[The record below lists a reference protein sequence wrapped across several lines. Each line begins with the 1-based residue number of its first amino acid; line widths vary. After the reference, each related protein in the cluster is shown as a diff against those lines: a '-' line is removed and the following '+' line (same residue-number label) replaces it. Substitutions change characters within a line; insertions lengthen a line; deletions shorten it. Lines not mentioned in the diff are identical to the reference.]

1 MLEFLFDAYLGAGAQ
16 YGFQDPRTLE
26 ALAAYQTAHEL
37 DQKSVQAF
45 SQAFNQQGQT
55 AAQAAQTAVAAV
67 EAAAPAVAAKY
78 GLSDA
83 AEELVTSGM
92 VDQKVYEAEEYT
104 LTGSALRAYG
114 ADKVSYVDYY
124 QTRGASRAAAD
135 AADAV
140 EAFESVVE
148 VPAPTITRPVIV
160 APAPTTPAPS
170 VTPAP
175 VITRPIAPAV
185 PQLPTPVSP
194 VTPVT
199 PTPMPQ
205 PMPQGLSNLALYG
218 LGALAYLLLLRR

>member
-37 DQKSVQAF
+37 DQKSVEAF
-45 SQAFNQQGQT
+45 SQAFKQGQT

-67 EAAAPAVAAKY
+67 ETAAPSVAAKY
-78 GLSDA
+78 GLTDA
-83 AEELVTSGM
+83 AEELVTNGM
-92 VDQKVYEAEEYT
+92 VDQKEYEAEEYT

-124 QTRGASRAAAD
+124 KTRGASRAATD

-148 VPAPTITRPVIV
+148 GPRFTSPGVIVQPAPTP
-160 APAPTTPAPS
+160 PAPS
-170 VTPAP
+170 VPPAP
-175 VITRPIAPAV
+175 VITRPIVPAV

-199 PTPMPQ
+199 PIVTVPQ
-205 PMPQGLSNLALYG
+205 PMPQGASNLALYG
-218 LGALAYLLLLRR
+218 LGALALLLALRR

>member
-45 SQAFNQQGQT
+45 SQAFKQGQT

-67 EAAAPAVAAKY
+67 ETAAPSVAAKY
-78 GLSDA
+78 GLTDA
-83 AEELVTSGM
+83 AEELVTNGM
-92 VDQKVYEAEEYT
+92 VDQKAYEAEEYT

-114 ADKVSYVDYY
+114 ADKTSYVDYY
-124 QTRGASRAAAD
+124 KTRGASRAAAD

-205 PMPQGLSNLALYG
+205 PMPQGASNLALYG
-218 LGALAYLLLLRR
+218 LGALALLLALRR